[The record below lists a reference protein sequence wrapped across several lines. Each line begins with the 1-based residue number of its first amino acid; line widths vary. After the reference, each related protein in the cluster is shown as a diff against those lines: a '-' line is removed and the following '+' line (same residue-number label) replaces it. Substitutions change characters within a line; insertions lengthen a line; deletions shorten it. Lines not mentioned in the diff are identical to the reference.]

1 MTDLGLR
8 PRKATELVDA
18 AFQLYRREPL
28 QFIIGLGIVYIPWMI
43 IAGVFGLQPTENA
56 PPTLAQM
63 LFSTVGGV
71 LVYTLAGGVST
82 VLANDIYFDRQPD
95 VARAFRTVGGSF
107 LSLVLTMLVV
117 TLAVGFGLVLLI
129 VPGFYFLARF
139 FAVKQA
145 VLLEGAGAGPALRR
159 TSELS
164 KGYKKHILLTI
175 IIISLLYLALS
186 VGVGLFLR
194 VIPSSI
200 VRLALSAIFA
210 TVLYPLFGITETLLY
225 YDVRIRKE
233 GFDIEYLSTAPA
245 ETNAVAT

>member
-28 QFIIGLGIVYIPWMI
+28 QFIIGFGVVYIPWMVLVS
-43 IAGVFGLQPTENA
+43 ALGLQPSEVA
-56 PPTLAQM
+56 PTVTQLVVSTL
-63 LFSTVGGV
+63 GGV
-71 LVYTLAGGVST
+71 LIYTFGGGVTT
-82 VLANDIYFDRQPD
+82 VLANDIYFNRQPD
-95 VARAFRTVGGSF
+95 LARAFRAVGASF
-107 LSLVLTMLVV
+107 LTLLLTMVVV
-117 TLAVGFGLVLLI
+117 TLAVGFGFVLLF
-129 VPGFYFLARF
+129 VPGLYMLARY

-145 VLLEGAGAGPALRR
+145 VLLEGAAAGPALGR

-175 IIISLLYLALS
+175 VIVSLLYFALS
-186 VGVGLFLR
+186 VGVGLFVR

-210 TVLYPLFGITETLLY
+210 TVVFPLFGITETLLY